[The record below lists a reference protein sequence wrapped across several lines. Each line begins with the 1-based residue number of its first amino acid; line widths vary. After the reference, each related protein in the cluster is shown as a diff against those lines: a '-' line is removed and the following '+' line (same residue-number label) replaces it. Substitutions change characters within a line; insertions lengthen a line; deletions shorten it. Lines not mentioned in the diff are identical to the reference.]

1 MQRSEQM
8 LQMQTQ
14 IVGADDRN
22 NYNEIQMNICSVLTV
37 SRILCHRKLQ
47 SLTICAEY
55 CAPYGQ
61 DDSSSFRPDDVAFVT
76 NYPNRSEAI
85 ASAGRCVLVC
95 RRHDLESVLA

>member
-1 MQRSEQM
+1 M

-37 SRILCHRKLQ
+37 SRIPSPWKLQ
-47 SLTICAEY
+47 SLTVCAEY
-55 CAPYGQ
+55 CAPFGQ
-61 DDSSSFRPDDVAFVT
+61 DDSSSFRPDDVASVT

-85 ASAGRCVLVC
+85 ASLRRCVLVC
-95 RRHDLESVLA
+95 RRHDFKSALS